1 MQPLPLDPTWATL
14 PPMLRVSRVRKA
26 RRKGPVVAAAMS
38 AVTLLLGESAAHADL
53 GSLGSTTIGLALSAG
68 FQTDPRTCQ
77 VAGDT
82 RNAPGTG
89 CAMLVA
95 GIEGDFLWRGRIGM
109 LLGLSSTA
117 GQANVPTT
125 SMPGG
130 DAPPAFPD
138 RVSVVAGLDV
148 RPLGFFI
155 NREDRSYKARLF
167 HGLRMG
173 IGPSL
178 EIVRTALDSS
188 IAASSSSG
196 AVASSLI
203 GMHALLDGE
212 IPLVASAAN
221 SLSLRVSVRLL
232 YVPKISLND
241 GTVLSQ
247 PFDPTSSSEPQG
259 YGLRT
264 QLLFGLAY
272 YL

>member
-125 SMPGG
+125 NMPGG

-167 HGLRMG
+167 HGLRIG

-188 IAASSSSG
+188 IAASSRSG

-221 SLSLRVSVRLL
+221 SLSLRVSRFWSEALIVCIRTI
-232 YVPKISLND
+232 VMNIIAR
-241 GTVLSQ
+241 
-247 PFDPTSSSEPQG
+247 SSWPRVKLGSPSARSRCAG
-259 YGLRT
+259 GRSSV
-264 QLLFGLAY
+264 
-272 YL
+272 